1 MPSIVQLASCGRVPF
16 DAKLDCWPVSLPPML
31 TRSTSTPGTLRI
43 SANGSRDV
51 GIFVSSSVVKFV
63 AVPVTLVSTI
73 GDSPVTTIDSATVAS
88 FNVTEISASRPTAT
102 TTPSCLTLAKPAISK
117 LTV

>member
-1 MPSIVQLASCGRVPF
+1 
-16 DAKLDCWPVSLPPML
+16 ML

-51 GIFVSSSVVKFV
+51 GIFVSSSVVKLV

-73 GDSPVTTIDSATVAS
+73 GESPVTTIVSATVAS
-88 FNVTEISASRPTAT
+88 FSVTEMSASRPTAT
-102 TTPSCLTLAKPAISK
+102 ITPSRLMPPNPASS
-117 LTV
+117 

>member
-1 MPSIVQLASCGRVPF
+1 
-16 DAKLDCWPVSLPPML
+16 ML

-51 GIFVSSSVVKFV
+51 GIFVSSSVVKLV

-73 GDSPVTTIDSATVAS
+73 GDSPVTVIDSATVAS
-88 FNVTEISASRPTAT
+88 FNVTEMLASRPTAT
-102 TTPSCLTLAKPAISK
+102 ITPSCLMLAKPASSND
-117 LTV
+117 TVYGPGGWLRNRNLPVSSVTAVCVRSRP